1 LFERTEE
8 VKFQKKKKRRA
19 DKKEEKIAQD
29 MAAAE
34 VRKPNQIIYDQIASE
49 PTLEIQRIGV
59 KNFRWLTRELDDI
72 IALLFTFCLGPL
84 RHVVP
89 DIYGH
94 VEMI

>member
-1 LFERTEE
+1 
-8 VKFQKKKKRRA
+8 
-19 DKKEEKIAQD
+19 